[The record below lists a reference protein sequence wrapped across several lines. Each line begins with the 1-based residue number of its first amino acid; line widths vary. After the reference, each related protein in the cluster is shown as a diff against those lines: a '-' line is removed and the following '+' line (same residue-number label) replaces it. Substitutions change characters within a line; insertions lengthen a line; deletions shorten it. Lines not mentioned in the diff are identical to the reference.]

1 MSVQPLQYEEVL
13 ARLSHYQEALALL
26 KQYRPYL
33 ELLPS
38 VRRLE
43 ESLITV
49 PLPSVEVRGGHNSSG
64 EAAPHPAYELV
75 SLPCDLAYLMCDPE
89 WMVRIGEEIFVF
101 IQRPQ
106 EDFSQLLGR
115 WRQTQVIL
123 SSGYRW
129 QLPSHLKHLSGE
141 GAERAYPLFVLFT
154 QTPEHIKSGLQ
165 SAYLPFVILA
175 PDLDSGSPASSA
187 EVTERETQGSC

>member
-1 MSVQPLQYEEVL
+1 MLVQPLHYEEVL

-38 VRRLE
+38 VRRPE

-49 PLPSVEVRGGHNSSG
+49 PLPMIEVRWGHNSPG
-64 EAAPHPAYELV
+64 ETAPHAAYELV
-75 SLPCDLAYLMCDPE
+75 SLPCDLAYLMCDLE

-115 WRQTQVIL
+115 WRQTQVL
-123 SSGYRW
+123 LNSGYRW

-141 GAERAYPLFVLFT
+141 GAERAYPLFVLFA
-154 QTPEHIKSGLQ
+154 QTPDHIKNGLQ
-165 SAYLPFVILA
+165 SAYLPFVILEPNLN
-175 PDLDSGSPASSA
+175 PDTAASPT
-187 EVTERETQGSC
+187 EVTERETQESC